1 MAHLLSN
8 AFFIGLL
15 VGLAMLLRRLFRRYG
30 PAIRA
35 ALIGTWIAA
44 DRLAETALG
53 RIGTCLRA
61 SFPTGE
67 QEPLSDDLSRLVD
80 QLSEPDAPR
89 R

>member
-8 AFFIGLL
+8 VFFLGLL
-15 VGLAMLLRRLFRRYG
+15 VGLALFLKRLLRRYG
-30 PAIRA
+30 PAVRA

-53 RIGTCLRA
+53 RIGICLRA
-61 SFPTGE
+61 SFPVE

-80 QLSEPDAPR
+80 QLSAPTPPER
-89 R
+89 